1 MQIKWK
7 FFLINSLG
15 DTLQIHMFNISPL
28 LNKPKI
34 EKKLKMGLKLMKYP
48 LCLWEINFEKIHF
61 YYQAGNYGS
70 NGGRGYSGQPGDKIL
85 FLEL

>member
-1 MQIKWK
+1 MKV
-7 FFLINSLG
+7 FFINSLG

-34 EKKLKMGLKLMKYP
+34 EKKLKMGLKLMKHP
-48 LCLWEINFEKIHF
+48 LCLWEINFEEIHF
-61 YYQAGNYGS
+61 YYQAVNYGS
-70 NGGRGYSGQPGDKIL
+70 NGGYSGHPGDKIL